1 MPLIGS
7 MAILGTVVSFIMVK
21 KGFARFKYVPIFL
34 LMLVMLQNYSFVPKI
49 QFVSYWNNQGI
60 IISYKSEKV
69 LICSY
74 NEDFKKDYDL
84 LKQRFNIT
92 KVVFSDFT
100 KFAVKINNKIN
111 IYSLPNVEN
120 MKAYLALVVDTD
132 KKDSIITRNIV
143 QFKDVDTQKYDIIE
157 LPKEKYS
164 VSGTKNINY
173 INVKSYKIVFDKVY
187 PALKAED

>member
-1 MPLIGS
+1 
-7 MAILGTVVSFIMVK
+7 
-21 KGFARFKYVPIFL
+21 
-34 LMLVMLQNYSFVPKI
+34 
-49 QFVSYWNNQGI
+49 
-60 IISYKSEKV
+60 
-69 LICSY
+69 
-74 NEDFKKDYDL
+74 
-84 LKQRFNIT
+84 
-92 KVVFSDFT
+92 
-100 KFAVKINNKIN
+100 
-111 IYSLPNVEN
+111 VEN